1 MKIRGDA
8 QAIIGECLIHY
19 PQARAAV
26 DFAREAT
33 QRCKGEISD
42 FQAVALFVLTH
53 RYNKPG
59 CRILEIGTA
68 YGFSAAIMAQAAPE
82 AKIIT
87 LNPQQWEV
95 DKAEFDLWAVGLD
108 NVEFLPMRSTDYL
121 ATHTGENFDMVFVDG
136 DHKRVVEDFPF
147 FNKLNPHGLML
158 FHDYSPKGSWRACP
172 PVYEALNEK
181 RDNFRGFD
189 VLIEDLDGVGMAGWY
204 RGENETW

>member
-1 MKIRGDA
+1 MKIKGSP
-8 QAIIGECLIHY
+8 QAIVSHCLMKY
-19 PQARAAV
+19 PQARGAV

-42 FQAVALFVLTH
+42 FQAVALYVLTH
-53 RYNKPG
+53 RYNKSG

-95 DKAEFDLWAVGLD
+95 DKAEFDLWAAGLD
-108 NVEFLPMRSTDYL
+108 NIEFISMRSTDYL
-121 ATHTGENFDMVFVDG
+121 AAYTGDNFDMVFVDG
-136 DHKRVVEDFPF
+136 DHKRVKEDFPF
-147 FNKLNPHGLML
+147 FNKLNSHGLML
-158 FHDYSPKGSWRACP
+158 FHDYSPEGSWRACP

-181 RDNFRGFD
+181 RDSFRDFD
-189 VLIEDLDGVGMAGWY
+189 VLIEDLAGVSMAGWY
-204 RGENETW
+204 KEEGEVW